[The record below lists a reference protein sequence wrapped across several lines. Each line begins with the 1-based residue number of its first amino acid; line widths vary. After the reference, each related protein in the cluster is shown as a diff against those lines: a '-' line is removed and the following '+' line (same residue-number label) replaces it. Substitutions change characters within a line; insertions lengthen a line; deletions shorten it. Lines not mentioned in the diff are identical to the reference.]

1 MKRWKKFHT
10 LALCALVFA
19 LLLPTA
25 VSADAIVGETV
36 VTLGKDLTPEQR
48 TQVLAEMGV
57 SESQVQKIIEVTNQ
71 EEHQY
76 LGKYLPAATIGTK
89 ALSSAKI
96 VLQGK
101 NKGVSIKT
109 TDKITSIT
117 DAMYANAVI
126 TAGVKD
132 VDIFV
137 TAPFPVSGTAAL
149 TGIIKAF
156 EQATGT
162 KISEEQKQVANQE
175 LVQTQKISEQIK
187 DPTKAAQFMTKLK
200 QQIAE
205 EKPSTPEEFKDI
217 IINVSNDLNINLNQ
231 TTINQLVQY
240 SQNFANLNIDI
251 DVLTDQI
258 SKLRGDLQNILN
270 SEEAKGIIDWIL
282 EWLGDIF
289 NAIGNFFKALIPGVS
304 VIRS

>member
-76 LGKYLPAATIGTK
+76 LGKYLPAATIGTN

-175 LVQTQKISEQIK
+175 LVQTQKISEQIN